1 MAERMRLLN
10 LKVPDDLRALIER
23 AAEVSEMPD
32 MSKWAREALEA
43 GARAEIAAH
52 ERRESVGPNHP
63 PSPSTD
69 DHDAAP
75 ASRSRCTHPTPAR
88 MQQVTM
94 EVCGLCGVMTRW
106 KM

>member
-1 MAERMRLLN
+1 MRLLN
-10 LKVPDDLRALIER
+10 LKVPDDLRALIEK

-63 PSPSTD
+63 PSPRTEA
-69 DHDAAP
+69 HGAVPVA
-75 ASRSRCTHPTPAR
+75 RSSCIHPLPAR
-88 MQQVTM
+88 EQKVTM
-94 EVCGLCGVMTRW
+94 EVCGLCGAMTRW
-106 KM
+106 KL